1 MEATGLGV
9 IDSLS
14 AGYRFLGRRLEL
26 LLIPV
31 ALDILLWLG
40 PRFSVAPLSER
51 LAGFYAE
58 AARMEGVPPDM
69 AAMTAQVA
77 DMLTE
82 VGRHSNLMEVMVSGS
97 LLHVPSLLV
106 AIGPVAEDHVFE
118 IDNPLAAAVIAGV
131 LGLIGLLLGVVY
143 MNLLARRLPL
153 GGAAKPATAADF
165 ARTVLRHWLMVLL
178 FILMVAVLVVAGAVP
193 VVLGTALLTFLS
205 PALGMLMMLFFSGG
219 VMVLFFYLYF
229 VAAALVMDNLPLH
242 MAVAQSFTV
251 VRKNFWST
259 LAFIVL
265 TSVISLGIA
274 LIMQRLTAIAP
285 IGTAVAIVINAYI
298 GSGLAMALLVF
309 YRTRILHAAAEEI
322 AG

>member
-1 MEATGLGV
+1 M
-9 IDSLS
+9 
-14 AGYRFLGRRLEL
+14 
-26 LLIPV
+26 IPV

-131 LGLIGLLLGVVY
+131 LGLIGLLLG
-143 MNLLARRLPL
+143 LC
-153 GGAAKPATAADF
+153 T
-165 ARTVLRHWLMVLL
+165 
-178 FILMVAVLVVAGAVP
+178 
-193 VVLGTALLTFLS
+193 
-205 PALGMLMMLFFSGG
+205 
-219 VMVLFFYLYF
+219 
-229 VAAALVMDNLPLH
+229 
-242 MAVAQSFTV
+242 
-251 VRKNFWST
+251 
-259 LAFIVL
+259 
-265 TSVISLGIA
+265 
-274 LIMQRLTAIAP
+274 
-285 IGTAVAIVINAYI
+285 
-298 GSGLAMALLVF
+298 
-309 YRTRILHAAAEEI
+309 
-322 AG
+322 